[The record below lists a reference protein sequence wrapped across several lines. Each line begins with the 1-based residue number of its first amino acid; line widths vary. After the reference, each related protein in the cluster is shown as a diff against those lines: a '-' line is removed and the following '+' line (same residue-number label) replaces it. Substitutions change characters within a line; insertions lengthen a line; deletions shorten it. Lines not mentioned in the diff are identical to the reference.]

1 MKIFFL
7 FWLGLLPR
15 ELFVHRNRS
24 TRHAQRCSKTE
35 PCVNFRAH
43 DPTEKKKKLQALKI
57 RKKDALVG
65 LDERQMRVW
74 LQSSSKK
81 KGIFRESFAH
91 QTRRS
96 RSSRDLHRFRSRAS
110 RWKEQCSLLGYFCVR
125 MNCSPKNWGTHK
137 ALKIESH
144 ALGLLC
150 LLSKPRS
157 SEAQRA
163 HLSSSCTDTLN
174 SNSSAPNQN
183 HWDSCLERQIDFRN
197 WAYLFKHEERFS
209 SDRNWVQAICCLPA
223 TCLRHRYTW
232 KKKNL
237 TSEVWTFRNSCIG
250 KSAKYCEYLN

>member
-1 MKIFFL
+1 MKIFFSFL
-7 FWLGLLPR
+7 ARPTSSWIIRSPKQKH
-15 ELFVHRNRS
+15 ETRS
-24 TRHAQRCSKTE
+24 TVFENWTLCEFQGAWS
-35 PCVNFRAH
+35 NW
-43 DPTEKKKKLQALKI
+43 KKKKLQALKI

-81 KGIFRESFAH
+81 RVYSGNPSHTKHGDLEAHGICIASALALRVEKSNVLFWGTFVCESRKIEGR
-91 QTRRS
+91 TRRS
-96 RSSRDLHRFRSRAS
+96 KS
-110 RWKEQCSLLGYFCVR
+110 
-125 MNCSPKNWGTHK
+125 NP
-137 ALKIESH
+137 H

-163 HLSSSCTDTLN
+163 HLSSSCTETLN

-209 SDRNWVQAICCLPA
+209 SDLNSVQAICCLPA

-232 KKKNL
+232 KKKNPDL
-237 TSEVWTFRNSCIG
+237 WS
-250 KSAKYCEYLN
+250 LNLHEQLHGQICKILWIS